1 MKAAYALQWLWSNL
15 IEGRTWK
22 TVVRNNTKRLVR
34 RKVAVVIQVSLKSH
48 LKSDSKRGELRKRES
63 NVMTFT
69 VR

>member
-22 TVVRNNTKRLVR
+22 TVVRNTKRLVR

-63 NVMTFT
+63 NLMTFT